1 MSLETQ
7 ATELRAELAALKSEV
22 ELLKNERDVARV
34 LSQYVYV
41 HDEAFSPTSRKSEVL
56 DQQFEDFFTEDGV
69 CDA

>member
-41 HDEAFSPTSRKSEVL
+41 HDEAFSPASRKSEAL